1 MPSVLRWFRIL
12 PLTVLVASVF
22 LSVKIG
28 AIWHGMNEVFR
39 SSLTVTPAEAAG
51 HAAAPAAAPQK
62 KPEQQEPKKDEATA
76 AAAATPATPPVD
88 PAAAA
93 PPPQTASAAPTTLAK
108 ANSWHSTS
116 ELTPSEVEVLQQL
129 ARRREALAARS
140 DDIERREIVLRA
152 AEQRIG
158 QKLDELKGMQ
168 TTLEKLLKSY
178 DEQKKGQI
186 ESLIKIYENL
196 KPKDAAQIFEEL
208 EMETLLMVAEGMKER
223 KLAPVLAQLS
233 PSRAKDITEE
243 LAHQRSLVRS
253 ARNGEKQ
260 QP

>member
-39 SSLTVTPAEAAG
+39 SSITVTRAEAAG

-76 AAAATPATPPVD
+76 AAAPAAPSAD
-88 PAAAA
+88 PAAGT
-93 PPPQTASAAPTTLAK
+93 PPPQTASVAPTTLAK

-168 TTLEKLLKSY
+168 ATLEKLLKSY